1 MLPDGI
7 EPGGGRSFQGGDGR
21 GRQAQER
28 WLTRFRRWQNRLRV
42 KLGLRRVP
50 EGVTVDYRPQPAWVG
65 DADDD
70 PEAVRHVAP
79 YIAATVAFTILI
91 VGVFWVFAMVTPEPT
106 TSETIEAQAILRKA
120 VSQLENGDIEGAKAT
135 REDVSGRLSREPSM
149 QMLSGYILA
158 ADKADKAQ
166 VEKRYSAGWKRQT
179 RVRNLLVLAG
189 YREWMGDRKGALD
202 ALKKA
207 SALAPGNVGVW
218 MLTANLLLSMGEFDD
233 AAFAA
238 DQFEQ
243 AIGGASPLS
252 LQVRGRSLLLE
263 GKPKEARNEFEGAL
277 MMSPDALAP
286 RLGLVDVYT
295 QLRDYEEALFQVNE
309 ALKVHDDQPDV
320 HGRKA
325 YILEK
330 LERFDEAE
338 AAYRKAIELQPRH
351 VNSLNNLA
359 YLLAEKRKNKAEAL
373 KLARK
378 AYALSPGNPAI
389 MDTLGYV
396 LHLNGEDEEAVR
408 LLERAAEMLPNQPDV
423 KRHLEAARKGL

>member
-7 EPGGGRSFQGGDGR
+7 EPDGGRSFRAGDGR
-21 GRQAQER
+21 AKQVQER
-28 WLTRFRRWQNRLRV
+28 WFTRYRRWENRLRA

-70 PEAVRHVAP
+70 PEAVRHVTP
-79 YIAATVAFTILI
+79 YLLATLIFAIVI
-91 VGVFWVFAMVTPEPT
+91 VGIFWVFATVTPEPT
-106 TSETIEAQAILRKA
+106 TSETVEAQAILRKA
-120 VSQLENGDIEGAKAT
+120 VSQLENGDVEGAKAT
-135 REDVSGRLSREPSM
+135 RDNVSKRLSREPSM
-149 QMLSGYILA
+149 QMLTGYILA
-158 ADKADKAQ
+158 AEKADRAQ
-166 VEKRYSAGWKRQT
+166 VEKRYSSGWKRQT
-179 RVRNLLVLAG
+179 RLRNLLVLAG
-189 YREWMGDRKGALD
+189 YREWMKDRKGALD

-218 MLTANLLLSMGEFDD
+218 MLTSNLLLAMGEFDD
-233 AAFAA
+233 AALAA
-238 DQFEQ
+238 DQFEE
-243 AIGGASPLS
+243 AFGGASPLS
-252 LQVRGRSLLLE
+252 LQVRGRSLLLT
-263 GKPKEARNEFEGAL
+263 GKPDEARNEFEGAL
-277 MMSPDALAP
+277 MMSPGALAP

-295 QLRDYEEALFQVNE
+295 QLKDYDEALFQVNE
-309 ALKVHDDQPDV
+309 ALKLHDDQPDV

-330 LERFDEAE
+330 LGRFEEAE

-359 YLLAEKRKNKAEAL
+359 YLLAVKRKDTAEAL
-373 KLARK
+373 KLARR
-378 AYALSPGNPAI
+378 AYSLAPENPAI

-408 LLERAAEMLPNQPDV
+408 LLERAARLMPNQPDI
-423 KRHLEAARKGL
+423 KKHLDAARKGL

>member
-1 MLPDGI
+1 
-7 EPGGGRSFQGGDGR
+7 
-21 GRQAQER
+21 
-28 WLTRFRRWQNRLRV
+28 
-42 KLGLRRVP
+42 
-50 EGVTVDYRPQPAWVG
+50 
-65 DADDD
+65 
-70 PEAVRHVAP
+70 
-79 YIAATVAFTILI
+79 
-91 VGVFWVFAMVTPEPT
+91 
-106 TSETIEAQAILRKA
+106 
-120 VSQLENGDIEGAKAT
+120 
-135 REDVSGRLSREPSM
+135 
-149 QMLSGYILA
+149 
-158 ADKADKAQ
+158 
-166 VEKRYSAGWKRQT
+166 
-179 RVRNLLVLAG
+179 
-189 YREWMGDRKGALD
+189 
-202 ALKKA
+202 
-207 SALAPGNVGVW
+207 
-218 MLTANLLLSMGEFDD
+218 MLTANLLLSMGEFGD

-295 QLRDYEEALFQVNE
+295 QLRDYEEALFHVNE

-330 LERFDEAE
+330 LERFEEAE

-389 MDTLGYV
+389 MDTLGYI